1 MDKMLI
7 VDDEYIVRMGI
18 SETIEW
24 NNYDIEIVGTAV
36 NGLDALNKIEELK
49 PDIIISDIKMPQM
62 DGIQLAGALYDKNYD
77 GIIIILSGYDDFEY
91 AKGTLEKGVFKYL
104 LKPIDNEELIG
115 VVLKAKEKL
124 AKRRKMDMFLSDF
137 DVGMPII
144 KNSVVDSIFH
154 GSKIDAEF
162 IKKMQL
168 YDIPIIEN
176 GIVIYCK
183 VNNSTA
189 GNEFESDKNIRDSLE
204 IIKNGVLSIL
214 KNHRVFYSSNDKRIC
229 FACEY
234 SEVETL
240 EKLLTYML
248 REYEKQCSVVI
259 SIGISA
265 IFDSIHHIT
274 KAFGAAKFM
283 ATNRLY
289 SINSIYVEQGD
300 SENTKMYKKHIV
312 DALQYIAEH
321 YQDNQLKIKTVA
333 DYLFVSESYLMHLFK
348 KELGKTFNACLTEYR
363 LMMAKRLL
371 LEQEYKVYEITEMVG
386 YLDMKYFGQ
395 VFRKYEGCTPS
406 EYVRRHN
413 EKKS

>member
-1 MDKMLI
+1 MYKMLI

-24 NNYDIEIVGTAV
+24 NEYDIEIVGTAV
-36 NGLDALNKIEELK
+36 NGLDALRKIEELK

-77 GIIIILSGYDDFEY
+77 GIIIILSGYSDFEY

-104 LKPIDNEELIG
+104 LKPIDNDELVS

-144 KNSVVDSIFH
+144 KNSIVDSIFH

-168 YDIPIIEN
+168 YDIPIIEK

-189 GNEFESDKNIRDSLE
+189 GNEFESDKNIQASLE

-214 KNHRVFYSSNDKRIC
+214 KSNKAFYSLNDKRIC
-229 FACEY
+229 FACEF

-265 IFDSIHHIT
+265 TFESVHDIT
-274 KAFGAAKFM
+274 KAFGAAKFL

-289 SINSIYVEQGD
+289 SINSVYIEQSD
-300 SENTKMYKKHIV
+300 SENTKISRP
-312 DALQYIAEH
+312 YIIYMSLH
-321 YQDNQLKIKTVA
+321 TN
-333 DYLFVSESYLMHLFK
+333 
-348 KELGKTFNACLTEYR
+348 R
-363 LMMAKRLL
+363 
-371 LEQEYKVYEITEMVG
+371 
-386 YLDMKYFGQ
+386 
-395 VFRKYEGCTPS
+395 
-406 EYVRRHN
+406 
-413 EKKS
+413 